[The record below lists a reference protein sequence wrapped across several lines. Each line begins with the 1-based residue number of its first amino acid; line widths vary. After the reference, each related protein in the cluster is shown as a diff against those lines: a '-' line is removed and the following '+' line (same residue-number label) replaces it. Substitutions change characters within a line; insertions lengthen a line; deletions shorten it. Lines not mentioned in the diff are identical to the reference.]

1 MNQHKFIAQNINYFI
16 GKKTII
22 ENISINIS
30 NEEITGFLGPNGAGK
45 TTFFHIL
52 AGLIQPSKGNIFLNE
67 KNISNLPTH
76 KRLKR
81 KEKKKR
87 SIAMREERKRRRR
100 KSIPCNKQNTSN
112 LPTHK
117 RLKSGI
123 AFLPQNSSI
132 FQQLSVK
139 DNILSGLDFNKSITK
154 SEKNERLN
162 KLLHQF
168 KLQNIQK
175 TLGINLSG
183 GERRKVELARCLIMN
198 PKFILLD
205 EPFAGIDPVT
215 IKETQQ
221 MLIKIKST
229 GTGILISDHNATDTL
244 KICKTIYLIYK
255 GKVLIQD
262 TPENIAKN
270 ELAKTHYFGQ
280 NDTCYTVSK
289 N

>member
-1 MNQHKFIAQNINYFI
+1 MNSHKFIAQNINYSI

-52 AGLIQPSKGNIFLNE
+52 AGLIQPSTGTITLNE
-67 KNISNLPTH
+67 KNI
-76 KRLKR
+76 
-81 KEKKKR
+81 
-87 SIAMREERKRRRR
+87 
-100 KSIPCNKQNTSN
+100 SN

-139 DNILSGLDFNKSITK
+139 DNILSGLDFNKFITK
-154 SEKNERLN
+154 SEKIERLN
-162 KLLHQF
+162 ELLHQF
-168 KLQNIQK
+168 NLHNIQN

-183 GERRKVELARCLIMN
+183 GERRKVELARCLIMS

-221 MLIKIKST
+221 MLKKIKST

-255 GKVLIQD
+255 GKVLIQE
-262 TPENIAKN
+262 TPKNIAKN

-280 NDTCYTVSK
+280 SETD
-289 N
+289 